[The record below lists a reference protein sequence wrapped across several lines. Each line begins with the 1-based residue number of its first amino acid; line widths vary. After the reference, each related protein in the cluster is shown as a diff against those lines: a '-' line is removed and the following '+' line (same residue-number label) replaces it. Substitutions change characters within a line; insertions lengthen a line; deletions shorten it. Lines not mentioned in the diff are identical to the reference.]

1 MSARGI
7 REPAIIVHPRP
18 VLSVGDK
25 VQLADTVQRWTVR
38 GVTTAGRFAIL
49 TKPFN
54 LQRTVLYSVIDFDR
68 GVRGRDNFYGLG
80 YETDEQV
87 ADALHNFQ
95 HEEDGTAWA
104 VDTCPGDWCRGGAEV
119 SHRSSGHVR
128 LDIQAVNGVA
138 TDWAGRPTA

>member
-1 MSARGI
+1 MSAPM
-7 REPAIIVHPRP
+7 REPAIIVCPRP
-18 VLSVGDK
+18 ALMVGDK
-25 VQLADTVQRWTVR
+25 VKLADTVQKWTVR
-38 GVTTAGRFAIL
+38 GVTKAGRFAIL

-54 LQRTVLYSVIDFDR
+54 LRRTVLYSVIDFDR

-104 VDTCPGDWCRGGAEV
+104 PDPCADDWCRGSAEV
-119 SHRSSGHVR
+119 SSRSGNHVR
-128 LDIQAVNGVA
+128 LDILSVNGVA
-138 TDWAGRPTA
+138 TDWAGRS